1 MKQNQ
6 KPDLISSLPTEILRR
21 ITWFLPLREALRTS
35 TLSSSWKDLW
45 APVPVNFETE
55 DGHLIE
61 KATAQAIVDR
71 FISSCNCSEIR
82 KLCFSCPGN
91 DQELVMVKGG
101 ADKELY
107 LQFFQFNKEDTTLAR
122 KEYNLVLE
130 LGPDWRSLDEF
141 RSLRI
146 LHLRS
151 VMFESKDLLSAL
163 FSNLER
169 LESLEVVDC
178 RGLQFLEVKDSCKHL
193 RSLKIKGC
201 SDIEEVKLSTPN
213 LRAFSYSGRLPRIEM
228 KIGQSLVEVRLDLT
242 DGLCPNG
249 EFDCEEVLSLLESV
263 KEVEVLTISGWL
275 LRWLC
280 SAGVIFGR
288 LEFCFGKL
296 KELQW
301 VDATF
306 DCPKKDSLSCFLNMS
321 PVLENL
327 HIEVSVI
334 HENFYHHFSFGPTPK
349 QKWIMLVQIDLS
361 RSSVEPPY
369 FHQYWH
375 EPHLWMDCTAVTSGV
390 KALKSLKKV
399 EFVGFTGEEDHSTFI
414 DLLVENASALESM
427 IIM

>member
-1 MKQNQ
+1 MSRSSSIGCLPCLIYCNPKPRQNYLDTEKMKQNQ

-228 KIGQSLVEVRLDLT
+228 KIGQSLVE
-242 DGLCPNG
+242 
-249 EFDCEEVLSLLESV
+249 
-263 KEVEVLTISGWL
+263 
-275 LRWLC
+275 WLC

-327 HIEVSVI
+327 HIE
-334 HENFYHHFSFGPTPK
+334 
-349 QKWIMLVQIDLS
+349 IDLS